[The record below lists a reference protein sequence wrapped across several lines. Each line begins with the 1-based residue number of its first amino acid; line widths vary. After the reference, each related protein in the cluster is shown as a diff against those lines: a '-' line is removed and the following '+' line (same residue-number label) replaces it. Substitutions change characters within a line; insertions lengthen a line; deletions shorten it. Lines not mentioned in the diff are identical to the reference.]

1 VIRLPLV
8 LAVLRREVR
17 EIAGNRWLLLGIAI
31 PPPLLVV
38 VPLAMGVF
46 MTDEALPPE
55 FIQLITAQRPEWAA
69 FSARELTAAFAVQ
82 QFLPFFLILP
92 AYLPL
97 AIATYSIIGEKQSRS
112 LEAVLATPI
121 RTTELLA
128 GKTIAALVP
137 GVLTGWLTY
146 LLFVAAASVVYGPN
160 LFGVVSDGSWIA
172 ATLAL
177 GPAIG
182 LVSTLAGVIVSAR
195 VNDPRLA
202 QQVGGVV
209 IVPIVGI
216 ALLQAT
222 GILLVGAIGYLLLAA
237 ALAAICVAGLRL
249 GAWLFDREA
258 ILTRWK

>member
-1 VIRLPLV
+1 VIRLPLL
-8 LAVLRREVR
+8 LAVLQREFR
-17 EIAGNRWLLLGIAI
+17 EIIRNRWLLLGIVI
-31 PPPLLVV
+31 PPPLLVLG
-38 VPLAMGVF
+38 PLAMGVF
-46 MTDEALPPE
+46 MSDEPLPPE
-55 FIQLITAQRPEWAA
+55 FVQLITQQRPEWVA

-121 RTTELLA
+121 RTMELLA

-160 LFGVVSDGSWIA
+160 LFGVVTDGSWLA
-172 ATLAL
+172 GTFAL

-182 LVSTLAGVIVSAR
+182 LLSTLAGVLVSAR

-209 IVPIVGI
+209 IIPIVGI

-222 GILLVGAIGYLLLAA
+222 GILLVGALGYLIAAGVLLAIGA
-237 ALAAICVAGLRL
+237 VGLRF
-249 GAWLFDREA
+249 GTWLFAREA